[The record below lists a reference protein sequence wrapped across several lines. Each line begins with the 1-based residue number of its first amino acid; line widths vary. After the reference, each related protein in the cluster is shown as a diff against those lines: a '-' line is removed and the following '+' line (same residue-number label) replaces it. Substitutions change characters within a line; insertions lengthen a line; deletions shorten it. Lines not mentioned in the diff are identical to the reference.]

1 MIKVLRN
8 LLLLIFLNLCGCH
21 VLILSKIEFYFISII
36 EILFQ
41 LNEKEELCFLK
52 SKGRHLRLMQKGDDF
67 KENTLSLSLI
77 EYIIFINI
85 II

>member
-1 MIKVLRN
+1 
-8 LLLLIFLNLCGCH
+8 

-36 EILFQ
+36 GILFQ
-41 LNEKEELCFLK
+41 LNEKEELGFLK

-67 KENTLSLSLI
+67 KENNLSLSLI